1 MGYFEYRVTIHPADE
16 FRDMILFC
24 STEGGCNMEVIA
36 SKQIEKMEILLNER
50 GLQGWELVQASFGK
64 DGVLVFWKRQI
75 QTDELSEPRSGLN
88 PARG

>member
-1 MGYFEYRVTIHPADE
+1 MDYFEYRVTVHPAEE

-24 STEGGCNMEVIA
+24 SSEGGCNMEVIA
-36 SKQIEKMEILLNER
+36 SKQIEKMEILLNEK

-64 DGVLVFWKRQI
+64 DGVLVFWKRLR
-75 QTDELSEPRSGLN
+75 TEELSEPKSGLN